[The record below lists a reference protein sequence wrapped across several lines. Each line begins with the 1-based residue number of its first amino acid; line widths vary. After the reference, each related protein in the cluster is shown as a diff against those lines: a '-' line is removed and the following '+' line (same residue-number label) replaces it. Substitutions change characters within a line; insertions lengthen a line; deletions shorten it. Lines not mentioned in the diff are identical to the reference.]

1 MSMATFDFI
10 ALQNTLK
17 AMGFYDFVLPW
28 LLAFAIVF
36 GILQTVK
43 IFKKKDNESNTPVD
57 AVISLVVAFY
67 LTIFTPYSGFLSS
80 FFGKLFGSSI
90 IMLSS
95 VLVLLMFVGIFGF
108 NIKDL
113 LAKKDGEKTELT
125 PIGIAGLIGAFLVA
139 TILFINATSGVF
151 SFGGSD
157 LVNGETLTVLL
168 FFGIIGAVILFVV
181 KGAN

>member
-1 MSMATFDFI
+1 MASFDFM

-43 IFKKKDNESNTPVD
+43 IFKKGDDSNTSVD
-57 AVISLVVAFY
+57 AVVSLVVAFY

-108 NIKDL
+108 NMKDL
-113 LAKKDGEKTELT
+113 LTKKDEHGKDQITTL
-125 PIGIAGLIGAFLVA
+125 GIAGLIGAFVVA
-139 TILFINATSGVF
+139 AILFINATSGVF
-151 SFGGSD
+151 SFGGAD
-157 LVNGETLTVLL
+157 LVNSETLTVLL

-181 KGAN
+181 NGSK